1 MTDALHATIRRS
13 MSTAPS
19 LQNLIVC
26 ASFMPRVLL
35 PNLMFEDELD
45 GTAHKVPAL
54 ARKSA
59 GQLAAVMGLL
69 ASHVG
74 NVSDPDD
81 IVIVSDDEIP
91 SDIPPALQH
100 VRFETLSSLSRMN
113 LAEYGFQPWGW
124 SNAAI
129 ALGRKLGLQFS
140 APDAEVVRFVNS
152 RQFLA
157 SRDDCRPVSVTAAA
171 GEFPAG
177 RLCQS
182 MTQVSDALQEFS
194 ALGFTM
200 WVIKSNLSQAAR
212 NRLCGTGVEIPVTT
226 RNWLQKRFDQLQ
238 PVYVEPW
245 FDRVA
250 ECGLQF
256 HVPPISSEEPI
267 EFLGG
272 CEMLTDDT
280 GRYRGSIVSTTL
292 QGWWHR
298 AIPRCAE
305 IAATARQMGF
315 FGPMGMDCMLVRH
328 SQDEQLWLRPC
339 HDVNGR
345 FTMGRVAL
353 SLRHWLQ
360 PGEIGYWCHR
370 VAKSGDPGQNL
381 FEQQAGEDVRII
393 PTSPAR
399 YGSEKTTFQTAFL
412 ISADCGLLTSVVSR
426 ILSQNIRGPFDQLF
440 ASDLSTAANEKSSP

>member
-1 MTDALHATIRRS
+1 
-13 MSTAPS
+13 
-19 LQNLIVC
+19 
-26 ASFMPRVLL
+26 MPRVLL

-45 GTAHKVPAL
+45 GTAHKVPAM

-69 ASHVG
+69 ATSKFGIASEATDV
-74 NVSDPDD
+74 VL
-81 IVIVSDDEIP
+81 VRDDEVP

-140 APDAEVVRFVNS
+140 APDPDVVSFVNS
-152 RQFLA
+152 RDFLA
-157 SRDDCRPVSVTAAA
+157 LRDGCWPVSQTAPS
-171 GEFPAG
+171 GGLPAG
-177 RLCQS
+177 RLCGT
-182 MTQVSDALQEFS
+182 MPQVSDALQEFS

-200 WVIKSNLSQAAR
+200 WVIKSNFSQASR
-212 NRLCGTGVEIPVTT
+212 NRLCGTGIELPVTT

-238 PVYVEPW
+238 PVSVEPW

-256 HVPPISSEEPI
+256 YVPSIESEDPI
-267 EFLGG
+267 EFVGG
-272 CEMLTDDT
+272 CEMLTDDS
-280 GRYRGSIVSTTL
+280 GRYRGSIVSTTMA
-292 QGWWHR
+292 GWWHR
-298 AIPRCAE
+298 AIPRCSE
-305 IAATARQMGF
+305 IAASARDLGF

-328 SQDEQLWLRPC
+328 PVDGQLWLRPC

-399 YGSEKTTFQTAFL
+399 HGSEKTTFQTAFL
-412 ISADCGLLTSVVSR
+412 ISADCGLLTTVVSR